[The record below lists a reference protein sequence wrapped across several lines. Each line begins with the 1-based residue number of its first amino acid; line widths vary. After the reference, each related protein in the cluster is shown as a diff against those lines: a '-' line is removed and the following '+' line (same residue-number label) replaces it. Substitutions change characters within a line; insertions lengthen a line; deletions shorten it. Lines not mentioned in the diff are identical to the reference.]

1 MKVVFIC
8 VFLVQT
14 ILLCSCGHR
23 EERYVVS
30 NDDLTSIFYLLE
42 EIEDKVDGMV
52 EKGNATKGELVEL
65 QEDIEDLKSELEY
78 SFFDESSDETLF
90 LR

>member
-1 MKVVFIC
+1 M
-8 VFLVQT
+8 
-14 ILLCSCGHR
+14 
-23 EERYVVS
+23 
-30 NDDLTSIFYLLE
+30 LE

-65 QEDIEDLKSELEY
+65 QKDIEDLKSELEY